1 MNDGIVLLAKQPNQ
15 TSFYSL
21 NSVKKALG
29 TSKVGHT
36 GTLDSFAQGL
46 LVVCVGKMTKLA
58 GNITEFDKSY
68 ETVIQFGEETDTLE
82 YTGNVIKKTPLPKLE
97 KLETVVKSHIG
108 LQMQTPPDFSA
119 IHINGKRASDLAREG
134 KQAEIPQR
142 QINVFDAKITETLV
156 DDDGNVTAC
165 KIFFS
170 VSKGTYIRSLARDIA
185 AECESSGHLIGLYRT
200 KVGNFKIEDA
210 AGYGLLEDF
219 TIESC
224 VKRVREYRRMLLEET
239 QAEVEAAA
247 AKSTDKTEY
256 ATSDKS
262 ESNKKTPDKKSK
274 VLNNLDVQKDEIV
287 KKEISERIRAFDK
300 ECAAQCGFY
309 TIDLKNA
316 EIEKEIENGK
326 NIRTSW
332 FTENTDSIPENK
344 DIAVFSNERFCALIY
359 KANNSEKKNFFYK
372 FVIK

>member
-68 ETVIQFGEETDTLE
+68 EAVIKFGEETDTLE
-82 YTGNVIKKTPLPKLE
+82 YTGKVIKKTGLPKLDV
-97 KLETVVKSHIG
+97 LESVVKQHIG

-119 IHINGKRASDLAREG
+119 IHINGKRASDLARAG
-134 KQAEIPQR
+134 QQAEIPKR
-142 QINVFDAKITETLV
+142 QINVFDARISESLL
-156 DDDGNVTAC
+156 DGDGNVTAC

-185 AECESSGHLIGLYRT
+185 RECGSCGHLIGLYRT

-210 AGYGLLEDF
+210 AGYGLLEAF

-224 VKRVREYRRMLLEET
+224 INRACQYRRQMSEVVGLEK
-239 QAEVEAAA
+239 AD
-247 AKSTDKTEY
+247 AKSQSGK
-256 ATSDKS
+256 KS
-262 ESNKKTPDKKSK
+262 EL
-274 VLNNLDVQKDEIV
+274 LNNLDIQKDEIV
-287 KKEISERIRAFDK
+287 KKEITERIKSFDK
-300 ECAAQCGFY
+300 EAAAQCGFY
-309 TIDLKNA
+309 TLNLKDA
-316 EIEKEIENGK
+316 GYEKEIENGK
-326 NIRTSW
+326 KIQKSW
-332 FTENTDSIPENK
+332 FCENTGSIPEDS
-344 DIAVFSNERFCALIY
+344 DIAVFSADRFCALIH
-359 KANNSEKKNFFYK
+359 KAPEKEKMSFFYK
-372 FVIK
+372 FVVK

>member
-68 ETVIQFGEETDTLE
+68 EAVIQFGEETDTLE
-82 YTGNVIKKTPLPKLE
+82 YTGKVIKKTGLPKLDLLE
-97 KLETVVKSHIG
+97 KVINEHIG

-119 IHINGKRASDLAREG
+119 IHINGKRASDLARAG
-134 KQAEIPQR
+134 QQADIPKR
-142 QINVFDAKITETLV
+142 QINVFEAKITESLL
-156 DDDGNVTAC
+156 DNEGNVSAC
-165 KIFFS
+165 KIYFS

-185 AECESSGHLIGLYRT
+185 LECGSSGHLIGLYRT
-200 KVGNFKIEDA
+200 KVGNFRIEEA
-210 AGYGLLEDF
+210 AGYGLLEAF

-224 VKRVREYRRMLLEET
+224 IRRVGEYRRLVSEVSDIEKDDKKA
-239 QAEVEAAA
+239 QAG
-247 AKSTDKTEY
+247 K
-256 ATSDKS
+256 KS
-262 ESNKKTPDKKSK
+262 ELLNK
-274 VLNNLDVQKDEIV
+274 LDIQKDEIV
-287 KKEISERIRAFDK
+287 KKEIREKIKSFDK
-300 ECAAQCGFY
+300 AAAALCGFY
-309 TIDLKNA
+309 TLELKNT

-326 NIRTSW
+326 TIRSSW
-332 FTENTDSIPENK
+332 FMESTDSIPDGK
-344 DIAVFSNERFCALIY
+344 DIAVFSRERFCALIY
-359 KANNSEKKNFFYK
+359 KALKNEKMSFFYK
-372 FVIK
+372 FVVK